1 MNQPAKIN
9 NLVSMHRYVTDPVT
23 LSDGSVLPAGCRFMV
38 QDRLMDPTVYAE
50 PDTFKIRRFLDK
62 REMPGANNIWQ
73 HATVS
78 TVHMAFGYG
87 HYACPGR
94 FVASNVLKMGLAHL
108 LMKYDWK
115 LTAEDGP
122 RTIQVETTQS
132 AHPAVRLKFKRRQ
145 EEVDVDVTS

>member
-1 MNQPAKIN
+1 
-9 NLVSMHRYVTDPVT
+9 MHRYVTDPIT

-38 QDRLMDPTVYAE
+38 QDRLMDPTVYADPE
-50 PDTFKIRRFLDK
+50 DFKINRFLDK
-62 REMPGANNIWQ
+62 REMPDASNMWQ

-94 FVASNVLKMGLAHL
+94 FIASNVLKMGLAHL

-115 LTAEDGP
+115 LAAEDAP
-122 RTIQVETTQS
+122 RTLHVEAAQLV
-132 AHPAVRLKFKRRQ
+132 HPAMKLQFKRRQ
-145 EEVDVDVTS
+145 EEIDVDLTS